1 MNEMNR
7 NTISVTEYRALF
19 IRLQLL
25 SGLVHCSAMNYDY
38 NIIKRNLEKS
48 SASHTHT
55 HTRIKNGVGRN
66 RSVNWSFLALKQTES
81 NESFKKNQSRT
92 RANRHDPPE
101 ESVFVSVSCSSSLD
115 SQEGNTEEADPEPTT
130 ANKHMRK

>member
-55 HTRIKNGVGRN
+55 RIKNGVGRN

-81 NESFKKNQSRT
+81 NESFKKNHPAHERIAAILLKSLCSCR
-92 RANRHDPPE
+92 
-101 ESVFVSVSCSSSLD
+101 SVVLLLWILRREIRRRRILN
-115 SQEGNTEEADPEPTT
+115 QQQQTNT
-130 ANKHMRK
+130 